1 MNYERKNPM
10 TQSRAHILVVDDERN
25 IRKNLT
31 MALEAVGYTVD
42 ATSDG
47 GEALAKCRQ
56 RPYDITF
63 VDIQTPKIGG
73 FELIRYI
80 RDLCKE
86 ATVVILSHYGTMAKV
101 VDAMRLGAVDFIE
114 KPFDS
119 KRIQLL
125 CDEILQ
131 RRKLKANESVN
142 ELLRLAE
149 LALERN
155 AYIEARMY
163 LKMAMLRDG
172 SRPEPYYWLS
182 ELCENRGNVRE
193 ALHYYFRALD
203 VGPTY
208 QPARKA
214 LNRLKRL
221 AAGTSA

>member
-1 MNYERKNPM
+1 M

-47 GEALAKCRQ
+47 EEALAKCRQ

-86 ATVVILSHYGTMAKV
+86 ATVVMLSHYGTMAKV

-131 RRKLKANESVN
+131 RRTTKGK
-142 ELLRLAE
+142 
-149 LALERN
+149 
-155 AYIEARMY
+155 
-163 LKMAMLRDG
+163 
-172 SRPEPYYWLS
+172 
-182 ELCENRGNVRE
+182 
-193 ALHYYFRALD
+193 
-203 VGPTY
+203 
-208 QPARKA
+208 
-214 LNRLKRL
+214 
-221 AAGTSA
+221 

>member
-1 MNYERKNPM
+1 MA
-10 TQSRAHILVVDDERN
+10 QSRAHVLVVDDERN

-31 MALEAVGYTVD
+31 MALEAVGYTVE

-47 GEALAKCRQ
+47 EEALAKCSQ
-56 RPYDITF
+56 RTYDIAF
-63 VDIQTPKIGG
+63 IDIQTPKIGG
-73 FELIRYI
+73 HELIRYI
-80 RDLCKE
+80 QDLCKE
-86 ATVVILSHYGTMAKV
+86 ATVVMLSQYGAMATV
-101 VDAMRLGAVDFIE
+101 VEAMRLGAVDFIE

-119 KRIQLL
+119 KKIHLL
-125 CDEILQ
+125 CEEILQ
-131 RRKLKANESVN
+131 RQQLTANQSVN

-155 AYIEARMY
+155 AHTEARIY

-203 VGPTY
+203 VGPAY

-214 LNRLKRL
+214 LDRLRRL
-221 AAGTSA
+221 ASGTRV

>member
-1 MNYERKNPM
+1 M
-10 TQSRAHILVVDDERN
+10 TQSRAHILVVNDDRN

-31 MALEAVGYTVD
+31 TALEAVGYTVD

-47 GEALAKCRQ
+47 EEALAKCSQ
-56 RPYDITF
+56 GAYDIAF

-73 FELIRYI
+73 HELIRYI
-80 RDLCKE
+80 RDLSKA
-86 ATVVILSHYGTMAKV
+86 ATVVMLSQYGTMAMV
-101 VDAMRLGAVDFIE
+101 VEAMRLGAVDFIE

-119 KRIQLL
+119 KKIHLL
-125 CDEILQ
+125 CEEILQ
-131 RRKLKANESVN
+131 RQQFTANQSVN

-155 AYIEARMY
+155 AYTEARMY
-163 LKMAMLRDG
+163 LKMAILRDG
-172 SRPEPYYWLS
+172 KRPEAYYWLS

-208 QPARKA
+208 QPRARPS
-214 LNRLKRL
+214 
-221 AAGTSA
+221 TT

>member
-1 MNYERKNPM
+1 M
-10 TQSRAHILVVDDERN
+10 TQSRAQILVVDDERN
-25 IRKNLT
+25 VRKNLT

-47 GEALAKCRQ
+47 EEALAKCRQ
-56 RPYDITF
+56 RQRPYDIAF

-73 FELIRYI
+73 LELIRYI

-86 ATVVILSHYGTMAKV
+86 ATLVMLSQYGTMAKV
-101 VDAMRLGAVDFIE
+101 VEAMRLGAVDFIE

-131 RRKLKANESVN
+131 RQQLKTNESVN

-172 SRPEPYYWLS
+172 SRSEPYYWLS

-208 QPARKA
+208 QPALKA